1 MSPPYAPLVGEPIG
15 HANPAMLLE
24 VSVLTVP
31 TMHCAGCMGK
41 VERAFAD
48 LPAVTT
54 ARANL
59 TARTVTV
66 THAPGVQPPAL
77 VAALDAAGFEAQPR
91 DDSLAPTPSAVRP
104 LLLPLAVAGFAG
116 MNVMLL
122 SVSVWSGADG
132 PTRDL
137 FHMLSAAIGVPAVM
151 IAGRPFFT
159 SAWEALRRGRTNMD
173 VPISIGVSLA
183 TALSLYE
190 TLTHGADAWFD
201 GTLML
206 LLFLLAGRALDAAMR
221 DRARAGVEAL
231 LRQAA
236 PGATVVTP
244 NGTVSWVPARAL
256 DVGMVMRVAAGER
269 LAADGVIVAGASRL
283 DQSLLTGES
292 APVAAGAGEAALAGT
307 LNLESPVE
315 VRVTAAGTGTA
326 LATIAALMDA
336 AGQDKSAYVRI
347 ADRASRIYAP
357 AVHTLAALSF
367 AGWMLAGAG
376 WHQSLV
382 IGIAVLIITCPCA
395 LGLAV
400 PVAQVVAAGALMRR
414 GIMVKDGAALER
426 LARVDCALLD
436 KTGTLTLGRAVP
448 VTAALERLGTEPAAI
463 ALALASHS
471 RHPLSHGLARALA
484 DRGARAALLEDVQEQ
499 PGQGVSARA
508 NGRAVSLGRP
518 DSGSSGATGMTAA
531 LRIECEPTR
540 LIAFAD
546 CLRPDATE
554 AGQRLAALGVP
565 ATILS
570 GDAPTAVALTSAETG
585 LSGRG
590 GASPA
595 DKLAAIAAL
604 QGQGHRVLMVGD
616 GLNDGPALA
625 AADASIA
632 PGSAS
637 DVGRQAADLVF
648 TGESLIAVPIAVCAA
663 RATMRVVR
671 QNFVL
676 AIGYNLLAVPL
687 AMAGLVTPLIAALAM
702 SLSSLIVVGNS
713 LRLARACPSRGGSST
728 GPLSRSSHPKDTL
741 WSAGPGERAG
751 TALVQASVEQ
761 QS

>member
-1 MSPPYAPLVGEPIG
+1 MAGAPI
-15 HANPAMLLE
+15 PAVASE

-41 VERAFAD
+41 VERAFGN
-48 LPAVTT
+48 LPGVSA

-66 THAPGVQPPAL
+66 THAPDTEPPAL
-77 VAALDAAGFEAQPR
+77 IAALAAVGFEAQPR

-104 LLLPLAVAGFAG
+104 LLLPLAVAGFAA

-137 FHMLSAAIGVPAVM
+137 FHMLSAAIGVPAVAV
-151 IAGRPFFT
+151 AGRPFFA
-159 SAWEALRRGRTNMD
+159 SAWHALKRGRTNMD
-173 VPISIGVSLA
+173 VPIAIGVGLA

-190 TLTHGADAWFD
+190 TLTHGKEAWFD

-236 PGATVVTP
+236 PGATVVAP
-244 NGTVSWVPARAL
+244 DGTVSWLPARAL
-256 DVGMVMRVAAGER
+256 EAGFVMRVAAGER
-269 LAADGVIVAGASRL
+269 LAADGVIAVGASRF

-292 APVAAGAGEAALAGT
+292 APVPAAVGDAVLAGT

-315 VRVTAAGTGTA
+315 VRVTAAGPGTA
-326 LATIAALMDA
+326 LAAIAALMEA
-336 AGQDKSAYVRI
+336 AGQGKSAYVRV
-347 ADRASRIYAP
+347 ADRAARLYAP
-357 AVHTLAALSF
+357 AVHTLAALTF
-367 AGWMLAGAG
+367 AGWWIAGAG
-376 WHQSLV
+376 LHQSLV

-448 VTAALERLGTEPAAI
+448 DTAALDGLSRAEAEI

-471 RHPLSHGLARALA
+471 RHPLSQGLARALA
-484 DRGARAALLEDVQEQ
+484 ERGVRAAAIDHVHEQ
-499 PGQGVSARA
+499 PGQGVSALA
-508 NGRAVSLGRP
+508 DGRAVSLARPKSSP
-518 DSGSSGATGMTAA
+518 DSAGGMMTA
-531 LRIECEPTR
+531 LRIEHEPIR

-546 CLRPDATE
+546 RLRPDAAE
-554 AGQRLAALGVP
+554 AGRRLAALVVP

-570 GDAPTAVALTSAETG
+570 GDAPAAVAQAAAETG
-585 LSGRG
+585 LPGRG

-595 DKLAAIAAL
+595 GKLAAIAAL
-604 QGQGHRVLMVGD
+604 QRRGHRVLMVGD

-632 PGSAS
+632 PGRAS

-648 TGESLIAVPIAVCAA
+648 TGESLLAVPIAVRVA

-671 QNFVL
+671 QNFAL
-676 AIGYNLLAVPL
+676 AIGYNALAVPL
-687 AMAGLVTPLIAALAM
+687 AMAGLVTPLIAAVAM

-713 LRLARACPSRGGSST
+713 LRLAGAA
-728 GPLSRSSHPKDTL
+728 K
-741 WSAGPGERAG
+741 
-751 TALVQASVEQ
+751 
-761 QS
+761 